1 MLLEN
6 VLESAL
12 SSGRYMGT
20 SVVNGNEGS
29 WRKEEKVSSLA
40 QGRWVGEKGGSR
52 RDRVRV
58 CGVGGKSVVN
68 CGC

>member
-1 MLLEN
+1 
-6 VLESAL
+6 
-12 SSGRYMGT
+12 MGT

-40 QGRWVGEKGGSR
+40 QGIWVGEKGGSR

-58 CGVGGKSVVN
+58 FGVGG
-68 CGC
+68 

>member
-1 MLLEN
+1 
-6 VLESAL
+6 
-12 SSGRYMGT
+12 MGT

-40 QGRWVGEKGGSR
+40 QGIWVGEKGGSR
-52 RDRVRV
+52 RDRLRV
-58 CGVGGKSVVN
+58 FGVGGKSVVN